1 MALIRRSR
9 TGCFTC
15 RSRKKKCNE
24 VRPICSGCR
33 RNDLECR
40 WPAPVSSAKRPRE
53 GNIKPTATAL
63 QAGLSK
69 TLTPFASGTVI
80 LRPRPAS
87 FSHSAPSPK
96 ENGIAEV
103 TTGEAAPAT
112 SSTQRGHSFSALR
125 PADHF
130 FDIADPAPVL
140 DTIIVEANG
149 VESYSRFST
158 AMDPQEVDPSSP
170 VPSKYYSELSPSS
183 TSQVSSSS
191 PSSSSSPPPTVVIPP
206 NGVVGSGVS
215 AITNLDD
222 VPFDPSPDQT
232 HSLQDLQ
239 LCLTKPLSLFPHHG
253 KYSPDLLSFYL
264 DRTANCMGN
273 GSTDSNP
280 FITKLIPLA
289 FSHPLLLQLIMAQ
302 SAVHRQMSKDRHP
315 SDEVAIRSY
324 SDSLRYFRTVV
335 DGYVSGREEN
345 ALILTVGS
353 LILSLTEVARGDS
366 HGTTFDHIGAAKSLL
381 PRLLTSPRRDLSD
394 DLRAFL
400 VEYYTHMSSLSMISM
415 GAHHT
420 AQPLPDPDMERLA
433 TDLIEKHYIGQL
445 CGCWLELLVLI
456 PKIFILGKK
465 KMVSE
470 SNGQSYRHSPDD
482 ITNFSF
488 LQSQRLAFFPHP
500 SANPDTALAGLVFK
514 QAVLLYLWT
523 ILASPHHK
531 NDDNAMLYNLIQG
544 AVVEALCLLGQIR
557 DSSRINTSLCWPLV
571 VIGCC
576 LSDLNA
582 QQVLRCRL
590 QTMLETIALGNM
602 RETLSVLE
610 HVWAQPLEDRN
621 PWALCN
627 TMQEHQI
634 LISFA

>member
-1 MALIRRSR
+1 MSLIRRSR

-24 VRPICSGCR
+24 ARPICSGCR

-40 WPAPVSSAKRPRE
+40 WPAPLSSAKRPKE
-53 GNIKPTATAL
+53 GHIKPTAAAL
-63 QAGLSK
+63 QPGSSK
-69 TLTPFASGTVI
+69 TLTASASGAVI

-87 FSHSAPSPK
+87 FSHSVPSPK
-96 ENGIAEV
+96 DNGIAAV
-103 TTGEAAPAT
+103 TAGEAAPAT
-112 SSTQRGHSFSALR
+112 PSTQRGHSFSARR
-125 PADHF
+125 PTDHF
-130 FDIADPAPVL
+130 FDIADPAPIL

-158 AMDPQEVDPSSP
+158 AMDPQEVAPSSP
-170 VPSKYYSELSPSS
+170 APSEYYSELSPSP

-191 PSSSSSPPPTVVIPP
+191 SSSSSSPPPTVVIPP

-215 AITNLDD
+215 AIRNLDD
-222 VPFDPSPDQT
+222 IPFDTSPDQT

-253 KYSPDLLSFYL
+253 KHSPDLLGFYL

-289 FSHPLLLQLIMAQ
+289 FSHSLLLQLIMAQ

-335 DGYVSGREEN
+335 DGYVSGREEDT
-345 ALILTVGS
+345 LVLTVGS

-366 HGTTFDHIGAAKSLL
+366 HGSTFDHIGAAKSLL

-394 DLRAFL
+394 DLRGFL

-420 AQPLPDPDMERLA
+420 AQPLTDPDMERLA

-456 PKIFILGKK
+456 PKIFILGQK
-465 KMVSE
+465 KMVSK
-470 SNGQSYRHSPDD
+470 SDGQSYCLSPDD
-482 ITNFSF
+482 ITNFGF
-488 LQSQRLAFFPHP
+488 LQSQILAFFPHP
-500 SANPDTALAGLVFK
+500 SANLDTALAGLVFK

-531 NDDNAMLYNLIQG
+531 NDNNAMLYNLIQG
-544 AVVEALCLLGQIR
+544 AVAEALCLLGQIQ

-576 LSDLNA
+576 LSDPDA

-590 QTMLETIALGNM
+590 QTMLDTIALGNM